1 MVFHNN
7 LVNLQRM
14 TQKFN
19 KRETK
24 TQLQLLARALGNMVN
39 RVLNL
44 QIYQKK
50 NIFMS
55 ELEGA
60 RQQIAIV
67 LQKE

>member
-1 MVFHNN
+1 
-7 LVNLQRM
+7 M
-14 TQKFN
+14 TLKFN

-24 TQLQLLARALGNMVN
+24 TQLQLLARALVNMVN

-44 QIYQKK
+44 QIHQKK